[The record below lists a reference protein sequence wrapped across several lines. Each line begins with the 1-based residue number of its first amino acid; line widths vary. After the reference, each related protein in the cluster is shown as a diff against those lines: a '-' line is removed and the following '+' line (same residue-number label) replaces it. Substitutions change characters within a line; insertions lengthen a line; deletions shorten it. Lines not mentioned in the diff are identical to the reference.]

1 MGDLIGFEGYLN
13 ESTPF
18 DVAEHRI
25 LWKGPRQ
32 YLDFAPS
39 NQYNET
45 CTFPEFWN
53 ETGYPVDA
61 EVNKQFKGCYNGDFD
76 QVSLLQTGKTGT

>member
-39 NQYNET
+39 NEYNET

-61 EVNKQFKGCYNGDFD
+61 DVNKQFKGCYNGDFD
-76 QVSLLQTGKTGT
+76 QVSF